1 MTTVQRQLKIEVGVM
16 LGRIIQINNNFINY
30 GQQYFKIY
38 KMKCTIKYC
47 STKVFDVES
56 MTNEGKELEN
66 YTTYKRLS
74 HVDRVGNLSVIIHE
88 YTSYHWS
95 IICSWIVII
104 TLDTVDIRWIWNTRA
119 EELR

>member
-38 KMKCTIKYC
+38 NMKCAIKYC
-47 STKVFDVES
+47 TTKVFDVES

-104 TLDTVDIRWIWNTRA
+104 TLDIVDIRWIWNTRA